1 MMIGIGMPIIQ
12 SNAPL
17 PILIRVS
24 CYFSCER
31 KAGAF
36 PPAGRFVYCYLVV
49 AGAEEGAAGGV
60 VTVVDPE
67 PVVSEARG

>member
-1 MMIGIGMPIIQ
+1 MIGIGMPINQ

-17 PILIRVS
+17 PIPMVS
-24 CYFSCER
+24 SCCVSCER

-36 PPAGRFVYCYLVV
+36 PPAGLFVCCYLVV
-49 AGAEEGAAGGV
+49 AGAEEGAAGGG